1 MSGSCGLARWIVT
14 SFLLSEALG
23 SPGQVPLVLLTD
35 ADNATFHGM
44 HNATYM
50 PCNEDAHGDN
60 FHQGQQYVGSNPTS
74 ALFSFA
80 PPSDGCYTIEEWH
93 PGSNEQCSRYL
104 LDAVLL
110 QVTYGHF
117 KRAYTYIEQSLNN
130 GQWNMLGA
138 LPFKRGFTGH
148 FMLKGTRA
156 SCRQGTNCFWAADAF
171 KLTKV
176 SDSTA
181 ACTVPEQFL
190 PPEQLLQVNSEHPQ
204 LIVDDNQVQTTG
216 NWGFYQSVKTGG
228 IPGICGHQ
236 GWSNSF
242 RYLNLQTSQSIE
254 EPLKFVFKPPRD
266 GCYLVEEFHPASMCS
281 QELTSSAQLS
291 ITYCRNRTARVAIDQ
306 TRGAN
311 RWNAVALLPFNVGFE
326 GSIAVR
332 HPQVGTGLAVAD
344 AFRFT
349 RVADTCPDARPQLPQ
364 YLRLAEHPDSV
375 TVDDS
380 TATIYGVSPD
390 SMACD
395 KTAYLGK
402 IRAVNHLAVAA
413 VFDFV
418 PPSTGCYRVDEF
430 HPEVSLGCSLGDANL
445 TVEHCLGK
453 SWQVNVN
460 LRQHGGQWNTVGH
473 FPFYAGIPGKVTSR
487 PQEGSKAG
495 EWVADAFRFT
505 KVSDNCGTVPHSALV
520 TLRLIG
526 IDLTEVQLPDG
537 KLTTNTDQ
545 RLAFHETVVDVAGL
559 HNSQVRLLGLRAGS
573 IIAEFEFQGE
583 EAEVTAAVERV
594 RVALLQHGYGSLE
607 DRLCEAANAGM
618 EPKPCRVRMIRTTA
632 VAGWST
638 AVPKDDRENLPLWAW
653 FVIGSTM
660 LVCTVP
666 MVALLLYIWR
676 RMHAKPKNKAQPQN
690 GEKDLEATSKDAKD
704 NISDSAS
711 TATPD
716 VVHGCVQTDMSG
728 DLFDRDDISI
738 SAPIHSSE
746 AVSVLTSHVDSSS

>member
-1 MSGSCGLARWIVT
+1 L
-14 SFLLSEALG
+14 
-23 SPGQVPLVLLTD
+23 
-35 ADNATFHGM
+35 
-44 HNATYM
+44 
-50 PCNEDAHGDN
+50 
-60 FHQGQQYVGSNPTS
+60 
-74 ALFSFA
+74 
-80 PPSDGCYTIEEWH
+80 
-93 PGSNEQCSRYL
+93 
-104 LDAVLL
+104 
-110 QVTYGHF
+110 
-117 KRAYTYIEQSLNN
+117 
-130 GQWNMLGA
+130 
-138 LPFKRGFTGH
+138 
-148 FMLKGTRA
+148 
-156 SCRQGTNCFWAADAF
+156 
-171 KLTKV
+171 
-176 SDSTA
+176 
-181 ACTVPEQFL
+181 
-190 PPEQLLQVNSEHPQ
+190 PEQLLTPEQVLQVDSEHPQ
-204 LIVDDNQVQTTG
+204 VIVDAG
-216 NWGFYQSVKTGG
+216 NWGFYLSVKTGG
-228 IPGICGHQ
+228 IPGMCGHQ

-242 RYLNLQTSQSIE
+242 RYLNPALAQISQSSIE

-281 QELTSSAQLS
+281 HELTSSAQLS
-291 ITYCRNRTARVAIDQ
+291 INYCRNRTMRVAIDQ
-306 TRGAN
+306 SRAAN
-311 RWNAVALLPFNVGFE
+311 RWNAVAFLPFNVGFE
-326 GSIAVR
+326 GSITIR
-332 HPQVGTGLAVAD
+332 HPQVGTGVAVAD

-349 RVADTCPDARPQLPQ
+349 RLNDTCPEARPQLPQ

-430 HPEVSLGCSLGDANL
+430 HPEISPGCSLGDASV

-453 SWQVNVN
+453 SWQVNIS
-460 LRQHGGQWNTVGH
+460 LRQDGGQWNNIGH

-505 KVSDNCGTVPHSALV
+505 KVSDNCGKVPHSALV

-526 IDLTEVQLPDG
+526 VDLTEVQLPDG

-545 RLAFHETVVDVAGL
+545 RLAFHEAIVDVAGL
-559 HNSQVRLLGLRAGS
+559 HTSQVRLLGLRAGS

-583 EAEVTAAVERV
+583 EAEVTAAVKRV
-594 RVALLQHGYGSLE
+594 HVALIRHGHGSLE
-607 DRLCEAANAGM
+607 ERLCDAANVGM
-618 EPKPCRVRMIRTTA
+618 EAKPCRVWMIRTTA
-632 VAGWST
+632 VGGWNT
-638 AVPKDDRENLPLWAW
+638 AVIKEESSSLPLWAW
-653 FVIGSTM
+653 FVIGGALLLCM
-660 LVCTVP
+660 VP
-666 MVALLLYIWR
+666 MVALLPYIWR
-676 RMHAKPKNKAQPQN
+676 RMHAKPNNEAQPQN
-690 GEKDLEATSKDAKD
+690 GEKDIEATSKEAND

-716 VVHGCVQTDMSG
+716 VVNGCVQTDMSG

-746 AVSVLTSHVDSSS
+746 AVSVLTSHVHSSS